1 MVAADLHIKLWSST
15 PVAQILSP
23 NNQWWGIYNS
33 RHREKHSDV
42 WAWPITLC
50 CRWPCF
56 VYSSCSWISL
66 FICVV
71 FSSDSSVNAK
81 PVSRLLI
88 WIFLW
93 RTNQYE
99 SVCVWVYREKRVAE
113 DFWSNRWVLLL
124 SVTKK
129 NSNYLPRFNYCPA
142 SFGMTQTISNSYN
155 QEALIL
161 PDGI

>member
-1 MVAADLHIKLWSST
+1 MVAADLHIKVWSST

-42 WAWPITLC
+42 WAWQITLC

-129 NSNYLPRFNYCPA
+129 TPIICLVLITALRALAWPRLSA
-142 SFGMTQTISNSYN
+142 TATVKRH
-155 QEALIL
+155 
-161 PDGI
+161 